1 MNINT
6 QIMYV
11 NMQLIN
17 VLQVFHHQEEREK
30 QYIKFISKFR
40 VIIIT

>member
-11 NMQLIN
+11 NTHLIN
-17 VLQVFHHQEEREK
+17 VLQVFHHHEERETIYTI
-30 QYIKFISKFR
+30 YIEI
-40 VIIIT
+40 